1 MFLLQ
6 RRLPYHLFHTT
17 RGNHHL
23 NTSQLP
29 VGLHFTFPLIPGTD
43 QSSTPVPPF
52 THMYKPHTDLLR
64 SLDLPCCHFWAFY
77 LCLLSCYLTLDCL
90 LVILIVYCLPRLW
103 LCLLD
108 CDCLPPALSSCLV
121 FNSVCALPTVLPCQ
135 CLTLYCLTI
144 LNKTANGSKLFW
156 LFVTVLL
163 FTESTQ
169 SVYLAL
175 SLPTLLLYFFFLLAD
190 SFIRKSN

>member
-29 VGLHFTFPLIPGTD
+29 VGLQFTFPLIPGTD

-52 THMYKPHTDLLR
+52 THTRISHTRTCCEVLIYLAVISER
-64 SLDLPCCHFWAFY
+64 STCVYFLVIWPW
-77 LCLLSCYLTLDCL
+77 T
-90 LVILIVYCLPRLW
+90 VILIVYCLPRLW

-175 SLPTLLLYFFFLLAD
+175 SLPTLLLYFFF
-190 SFIRKSN
+190 